1 MRSVGRLRLHSVRLS
16 SRSTNLLG
24 MLKSST
30 GLEHGV
36 LARFALCLSIKQQ
49 GIPNPDEYNRAGSVL
64 STADLFGKREQIYLA
79 LMINRLNDD
88 GLDQETYLDEMIR
101 AHLNR
106 GMIGLKQRVGTISDF
121 YDLVMEGKD
130 V

>member
-1 MRSVGRLRLHSVRLS
+1 MRLHSVRLS

-24 MLKSST
+24 MLRSST

-64 STADLFGKREQIYLA
+64 STADLLGKREQIYLA

-106 GMIGLKQRVGTISDF
+106 GMIGLKQRVSTISDF